1 MLKDNLSAD
10 FSISV
15 LSIHILLRFYKH
27 YNIFLIRKLLC
38 RITRGDM
45 KMGNIIH
52 LKFI

>member
-27 YNIFLIRKLLC
+27 NIFLIRKLLC